1 MARGTTELP
10 GAGQWTFAYRGPSET
25 EPHRLEADRPIP
37 LIRANPASGGVV
49 PPYRFADPREL
60 HRPNNPDSEYG
71 LLHSTDAQRMLV
83 PQPQVNW
90 GDATI
95 YSGSTLLFADM
106 YTLGGGVA
114 LFPRPDQCH
123 ALPAGSVLRITGRRR
138 IRLEGDCTAR
148 LETWGIQGGA
158 LERTLSQSAALRV
171 RSRFRPDS
179 TIKLVIDSINVQTGR
194 ARSVLCR

>member
-37 LIRANPASGGVV
+37 L
-49 PPYRFADPREL
+49 
-60 HRPNNPDSEYG
+60 
-71 LLHSTDAQRMLV
+71 
-83 PQPQVNW
+83 NW